1 MGRQR
6 KTITSTMKDA
16 IKRIA
21 GLQAIDP
28 ALDFGSDKSIVKY
41 QEKLTNAE
49 TALNVYNTQIA
60 ELDELLN
67 EFNVVNNT
75 LGAYNTEML
84 SAVKA
89 IYGRD
94 SNEYEQAGGTLFSE
108 RKKRK
113 STPPENNG

>member
-6 KTITSTMKDA
+6 KANTITMKDA
-16 IKRIA
+16 SKRIA

-28 ALDFGSDKSIVKY
+28 ALDFGNDKSIVKY
-41 QEKLTNAE
+41 QEMLTNAE
-49 TALNVYNTQIA
+49 TALNTYNTKLA

-67 EFNVVNNT
+67 DFNGANKL

-89 IYGRD
+89 MYGRD
-94 SNEYEQAGGTLFSE
+94 SNEYEQAGGTRFSE

-113 STPPENNG
+113 LTPPVS